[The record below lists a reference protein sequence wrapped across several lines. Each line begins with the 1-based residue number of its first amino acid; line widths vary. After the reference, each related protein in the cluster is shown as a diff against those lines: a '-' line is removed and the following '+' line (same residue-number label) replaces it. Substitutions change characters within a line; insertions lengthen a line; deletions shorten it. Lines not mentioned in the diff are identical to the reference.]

1 MRASGSWIW
10 PTTPPSSVLSHHVWR
25 SPLRYED
32 SVFPLL
38 CMCVCLCVCVCLW
51 LTNCMWHD
59 ISRASLSLHSLCV
72 IYMQR
77 VWQLCSQFV
86 FGYLIAIIR
95 LFCDGVLLPFFC
107 ACVCSLFYLVFFTP
121 FFLNMVSVIIGV
133 PCVSVREARAR
144 DSDRY
149 ELVCRCVAWGVCGA
163 RGGARP
169 SWLPRLYVHWYVECF
184 RLVLMFSVNV

>member
-107 ACVCSLFYLVFFTP
+107 ACVCSLFYLVFLLP
-121 FFLNMVSVIIGV
+121 FFKHGFLYYRSTLRISARSTCSWFWPIWARM
-133 PCVSVREARAR
+133 PMRCVRCLRRAR
-144 DSDRY
+144 RCPAVVATPAICT
-149 ELVCRCVAWGVCGA
+149 LV
-163 RGGARP
+163 
-169 SWLPRLYVHWYVECF
+169 
-184 RLVLMFSVNV
+184 RLVFSFSVNV